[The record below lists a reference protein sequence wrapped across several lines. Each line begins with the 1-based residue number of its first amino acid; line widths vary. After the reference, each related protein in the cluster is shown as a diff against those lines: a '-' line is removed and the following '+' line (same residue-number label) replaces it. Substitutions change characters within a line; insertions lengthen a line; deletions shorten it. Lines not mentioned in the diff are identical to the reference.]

1 MAVFKG
7 QVVLLDGR
15 LVPGNLEGTETV
27 REVVISSGEVF
38 CSGGGADSC
47 FVCLSW
53 FLSAVDLS
61 VVVAHRLEWCLPLQ
75 RLHRAFDLHWATLWR
90 PKQLKHRLPLRTISI
105 LLLRSV
111 TVLQA
116 NEEWSVALQ

>member
-1 MAVFKG
+1 MKDLCAPSSNNICALQRLDSERNSAMAVFER
-7 QVVLLDGR
+7 QVVLLDGK

-27 REVVISSGEVF
+27 REAVISSGEVF

-75 RLHRAFDLHWATLWR
+75 RLHRAFDLHWATLW
-90 PKQLKHRLPLRTISI
+90 
-105 LLLRSV
+105 
-111 TVLQA
+111 
-116 NEEWSVALQ
+116 